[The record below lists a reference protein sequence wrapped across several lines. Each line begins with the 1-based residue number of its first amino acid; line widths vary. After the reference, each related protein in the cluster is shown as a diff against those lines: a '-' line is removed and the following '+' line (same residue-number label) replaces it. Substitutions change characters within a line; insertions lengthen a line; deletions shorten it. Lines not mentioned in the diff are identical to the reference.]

1 MPELAQRVRGF
12 GTTIF
17 TVINELARDYN
28 AINLGQGAPNYDA
41 PAELVATMTQA
52 AQAGKYNQYAPS
64 QGVPQLREALASH
77 LHRFYGIEV
86 DLNGGLVVTCGASAG
101 IFASIFGSIDP
112 GDEVILLEPFF
123 DIYLPIITTAG
134 GIPRFVPL
142 EPPNWTLNAERLREA
157 FNEKTR
163 AIIVNSPNNPTG
175 RVFTHE
181 ELMLI
186 AELCIEHDV
195 ICISDEAYDHL
206 VFEGHQHIPMAT
218 LPNMWERTLTVG
230 TAAKTFSVTGWK
242 IGWVFGDPHLMTG
255 AWRAHQISS
264 FAIHHPAQF
273 GVAHG
278 LQLDDRYFTELIA
291 FYDQKR
297 QRLTRGLDAIG
308 MPYFMPEGAF
318 YVMADFSRFHVGN
331 SEAFAKYLIQ
341 EVGVATI
348 PPTSFYS
355 EAHQDVAR
363 QYVRFA
369 FCKTDEVLDAAVERL
384 QKLRPLV

>member
-1 MPELAQRVRGF
+1 
-12 GTTIF
+12 
-17 TVINELARDYN
+17 
-28 AINLGQGAPNYDA
+28 
-41 PAELVATMTQA
+41 
-52 AQAGKYNQYAPS
+52 
-64 QGVPQLREALASH
+64 
-77 LHRFYGIEV
+77 
-86 DLNGGLVVTCGASAG
+86 
-101 IFASIFGSIDP
+101 
-112 GDEVILLEPFF
+112 
-123 DIYLPIITTAG
+123 
-134 GIPRFVPL
+134 
-142 EPPNWTLNAERLREA
+142 
-157 FNEKTR
+157 
-163 AIIVNSPNNPTG
+163 
-175 RVFTHE
+175 
-181 ELMLI
+181 
-186 AELCIEHDV
+186 
-195 ICISDEAYDHL
+195 
-206 VFEGHQHIPMAT
+206 
-218 LPNMWERTLTVG
+218 
-230 TAAKTFSVTGWK
+230 
-242 IGWVFGDPHLMTG
+242 MTG

-278 LQLDDRYFTELIA
+278 LQLDDRYFAELIA